1 MKRWMLIILLSL
13 TAFSQVPVRPIV
25 QPHMVFFDATGSA
38 CIGCSLFSF
47 AAGTTTPQA
56 TYVDSAGSSQ
66 NPNPIVLGADGG
78 PQTPSG
84 STGGIWLSSLAY
96 KFVLKD
102 ALGNTIWTADNV
114 TAAVWP
120 CPTPTAINITNNA
133 GTGLTCDPN
142 ITINVS
148 AHTLNVGTLGSN
160 YVQIGALGTST
171 RWNFDTTT
179 PATALASLGGGVV
192 NSGLVNQL
200 AYYAAGGTAVS
211 GTTAIPSIITAITRS
226 PSDNSTFPA
235 TTAYVASPGA
245 INPTSVR
252 VAAGTAM
259 TGNQGTGL
267 LVQHSTGATVTGHG
281 AVFDASGNVIDSGG
295 TGVPFS
301 TLTDVTGS
309 FTFGTTYQNTGV
321 LPLQISGYG
330 TITGGS
336 GDSMIMC
343 NMGTASPS
351 STPWSTNTTATV
363 SGEHVGFSC
372 IIPPSYFYSVTV
384 TNIISGTPGKWFNLQ

>member
-1 MKRWMLIILLSL
+1 MKKLLLALAWSIP
-13 TAFSQVPVRPIV
+13 AVAQVPVRPIV
-25 QPHMVFFDATGSA
+25 QPHITFVTATGDVCA
-38 CIGCSLFSF
+38 GCSLYTY

-142 ITINVS
+142 ITINTS

-160 YVQIGALGTST
+160 YVQIGALGTAT

-179 PATALASLGGGVV
+179 PATALASLGGGSV
-192 NSGLVNQL
+192 NAGTTNQL
-200 AYYAAGGTAVS
+200 AYYASSGTAVS
-211 GTTAIPSIITAITRS
+211 GTSTIPTLITATTRS
-226 PSDNSTFPA
+226 PGDNSTFPA

-245 INPTSVR
+245 INPTSVT

-295 TGVPFS
+295 TGVPFKHTNGCKRAPS
-301 TLTDVTGS
+301 RLARLMRIPGFCLSRFAAREQSQAAQARARSCVIWGLPALHPRLGQLIRLPRFQGS
-309 FTFGTTYQNTGV
+309 
-321 LPLQISGYG
+321 
-330 TITGGS
+330 
-336 GDSMIMC
+336 M
-343 NMGTASPS
+343 
-351 STPWSTNTTATV
+351 
-363 SGEHVGFSC
+363 
-372 IIPPSYFYSVTV
+372 
-384 TNIISGTPGKWFNLQ
+384 